1 MPSISGKSLPFINDV
16 IDLFD
21 LANDRSYDAEDSK
34 RQTQSLVGTRTAH
47 WFTRAGQNDSE
58 VDFGATKYFPV
69 KNADLNGQPRAF
81 YGIAPS
87 PSANSTIGASN
98 SHKSNHCS
106 FDPPIEIDDTPMT
119 MMVWVNPEGKMFG
132 PDYDG
137 TNAVDIPDNM
147 DIGGVVVRSSPSLT
161 NTYDDPLDPV
171 DSDAV
176 NRQMYEDG
184 IIKIVGNKGDTD
196 LDLFAYSTHRND
208 FGNTTSRQVVPTNDS
223 NHFYSGQQ
231 DTNGY
236 DDWSEFGK
244 NVIKEGEWNCIIL
257 TTRRYTGQSAYSNGE
272 LGSSINREENDGPPL
287 YTYADAGTGYSN
299 SSKMTQELYIN
310 GERIEEFF
318 PGTTNKIYQECYSRF
333 RIQGLGY
340 PQDGSGS
347 LDSATDENDEI
358 YYTSDDGYHESIFSH
373 WATPPSSASTNS
385 RFWDGLGW
393 YHGISPYPNSTN
405 RNWIKTGGVK
415 GQIGPFAM
423 WDRHMYSWQVKE
435 IYDHFKH
442 TYRPNES
449 FD

>member
-1 MPSISGKSLPFINDV
+1 MPSTSGKSLPFINDV

-21 LANDRSYDAEDSK
+21 LANDRSYDSEDSK

-47 WFTRAGQNDSE
+47 WFTRNGQNDSE
-58 VDFGATKYFPV
+58 VDFGATKYFPT
-69 KNADLNGQPRAF
+69 KTADLNGQPRAF
-81 YGIAPS
+81 YGIAP
-87 PSANSTIGASN
+87 PPVANYTIGASN

-132 PDYDG
+132 PNYDG

-147 DIGGVVVRSSPSLT
+147 DIGGVVVRSSPSMSSPSA
-161 NTYDDPLDPV
+161 DPLDPV
-171 DSDAV
+171 DSHDV
-176 NRQMYEDG
+176 NREMYEDG

-196 LDLFAYSTHRND
+196 LDLFAYSTYANP
-208 FGNTTSRQVVPTNDS
+208 FPPSSIRQVIPTNDS

-236 DDWSEFGK
+236 NDWSQFGK
-244 NVIKEGEWNCIIL
+244 NVIKEGEWNCIII
-257 TTRRYTGQSAYSNGE
+257 TTKRYTSSVYSNGE
-272 LGSSINREENDGPPL
+272 LGSSINRDLTGGSPL

-310 GERIEEFF
+310 GERIDEFF

-333 RIQGLGY
+333 RVQGLGY
-340 PQDGSGS
+340 PQDGSAS
-347 LDSATDENDEI
+347 VDSATDEDDEI
-358 YYTSDDGYHESIFSH
+358 YYLNPSGIQLPSH
-373 WATPPSSASTNS
+373 WATPPSSPSYSS
-385 RFWDGLGW
+385 RFWDGESW
-393 YHGISPYPNSTN
+393 YHSISPYPNTIN

-423 WDRHMYSWQVKE
+423 WNRHMYSWQVKE
-435 IYDHFKH
+435 VYDHFKH
-442 TYRPNES
+442 AYRPNES
-449 FD
+449 FN